1 MFTKRDRSI
10 NFVESSRCF
19 CCMGFILFILSLK
32 CIITYARAPSDVQVI
47 NTLPNLFYS
56 MFRLP
61 LYYRSRFLYLGRENG
76 MIVKVCPWFTC
87 IGVLSADRA
96 VKPTISLKYM
106 VTQS

>member
-1 MFTKRDRSI
+1 
-10 NFVESSRCF
+10 
-19 CCMGFILFILSLK
+19 
-32 CIITYARAPSDVQVI
+32 
-47 NTLPNLFYS
+47 

-76 MIVKVCPWFTC
+76 MIVKACPWFTC

>member
-1 MFTKRDRSI
+1 
-10 NFVESSRCF
+10 
-19 CCMGFILFILSLK
+19 MGFILFILPLK
-32 CIITYARAPSDVQVI
+32 CIITYTSAPSDVQVI
-47 NTLPNLFYS
+47 NTLPNQFYS
-56 MFRLP
+56 MFRIP
-61 LYYRSRFLYLGRENG
+61 LYYRSRSLYFGRVNG

>member
-1 MFTKRDRSI
+1 
-10 NFVESSRCF
+10 
-19 CCMGFILFILSLK
+19 
-32 CIITYARAPSDVQVI
+32 
-47 NTLPNLFYS
+47 